1 MTKIKW
7 DESNIPNQK
16 GRVIIVTGSTS
27 GIGKEAVRILTDKE
41 ATLVMAVRNTEKGD
55 LVAAEIQNTNPK
67 AIIKVMPLDL
77 TSLESVKDFAEN
89 FSQYFNRLDVLI
101 NNAGIMMCPFG
112 RTEDGFELQMGTNHL
127 GHFALTGLLMP
138 LLKNTRDSRIVVTS
152 SVAHKFG
159 NINLSDLNWENR
171 KYNTNKAYGDSKL
184 ANLYFAYEL
193 VRKFK
198 NDADAPIV
206 TAAHPGW
213 TRTELQRHKGWIRF
227 LNNFFSQPPAMG
239 ILPSLRAGFDP
250 NAKAG
255 EFYGPAKFFEMQGYP
270 VQVKSNNLSH
280 DEGIAKKLWDL
291 SEAITGVKY

>member
-1 MTKIKW
+1 MTKMKW

-16 GRVIIVTGSTS
+16 GRVIVVTGSTS
-27 GIGKEAVRILTDKE
+27 GIGKEAVRILSDKE

-55 LVAAEIQNTNPK
+55 LVAAEIKNTNPK

-77 TSLESVKDFAEN
+77 TSLESVKDFVEN
-89 FSQYFNRLDVLI
+89 FSRYFNRLDVLI

-112 RTEDGFELQMGTNHL
+112 RTADGFELQIGTNHL

-138 LLKNTRDSRIVVTS
+138 LLKKTKNSRIVVTS

-198 NDADAPIV
+198 NDADAPMV
-206 TAAHPGW
+206 TVAHPGW
-213 TRTELQRHKGWIRF
+213 TRTELQRHKGGIRF
-227 LNNFFSQPPAMG
+227 LNNFFSQVPAMG

-255 EFYGPAKFFEMQGYP
+255 EYYGPAKLFEMQGYP
-270 VQVKSNNLSH
+270 VKVKSNKLSH
-280 DEGIAKKLWDL
+280 DEEIAKKLWDL
-291 SEAITGVKY
+291 SEVITGVKY